1 MCGIVPAI
9 GALGVGSM
17 LLGGGGGGSDDKPT
31 PPKPVQEPTPT
42 AMTPIEP
49 LEAAMV
55 SEPVASTDTL
65 DQEAALKQKNLN
77 ETKSRP
83 IALSNTGLQIG
94 GMDAKSK

>member
-17 LLGGGGGGSDDKPT
+17 LLGGGGGGSDDKPA
-31 PPKPVQEPTPT
+31 PPKPVEEPTPT
-42 AMTPIEP
+42 AMEPVEP
-49 LEAAMV
+49 LEAT
-55 SEPVASTDTL
+55 EPVVNTDTL

-83 IALSNTGLQIG
+83 IGLSNTGLQIG
-94 GMDAKSK
+94 GMDVKSK